1 MDTAKVTC
9 SNRVWWQGFR
19 SSDAWIQWRQEATA
33 STPLWRVT
41 GALRTRCFCQQFLE
55 FSELK
60 QSCHHWWSA
69 WGCVQ
74 IRLDMSK
81 QQGARVIWN
90 TLEEKLKTCHPN
102 ITPPLRHS
110 GIPLQTVTT
119 PTSFC
124 LCLYLRRRK
133 IAGATGV
140 STRDYKLTRL
150 WDVHWCYPS
159 SWRLLKDDGM
169 WGSWVAQQFSS
180 FFCQFIRN
188 EKQSIWGLMHREQQ
202 LHEHL
207 QLKLCSPTQALLI
220 LANEI
225 SAQVG
230 TTMLV
235 IGLLTKCAGQKNGTR
250 IIKAVSSGWLED
262 LRCQLNNEYS

>member
-1 MDTAKVTC
+1 M
-9 SNRVWWQGFR
+9 WLQGFR
-19 SSDAWIQWRQEATA
+19 SSDAWIQWRQEATV

-55 FSELK
+55 FSKLK

-74 IRLDMSK
+74 IRLHTSK
-81 QQGARVIWN
+81 QHGARVTWN

-102 ITPPLRHS
+102 ITSLLCYS

-124 LCLYLRRRK
+124 LCRYLQRQK
-133 IAGATGV
+133 IVGATGV
-140 STRDYKLTRL
+140 STRDYKHTRL

-159 SWRLLKDDGM
+159 TWWLLKDDGM

-180 FFCQFIRN
+180 FFCQFIWN
-188 EKQSIWGLMHREQQ
+188 EKQSIWRLTHWEQQ
-202 LHEHL
+202 LHSERGWTFE
-207 QLKLCSPTQALLI
+207 LKPCSPTQALLI
-220 LANEI
+220 LANET

-235 IGLLTKCAGQKNGTR
+235 IGLLTKCARQKNGPR
-250 IIKAVSSGWLED
+250 IIKVVSSGWLRD
-262 LRCQLNNEYS
+262 LRCQLNNKYS